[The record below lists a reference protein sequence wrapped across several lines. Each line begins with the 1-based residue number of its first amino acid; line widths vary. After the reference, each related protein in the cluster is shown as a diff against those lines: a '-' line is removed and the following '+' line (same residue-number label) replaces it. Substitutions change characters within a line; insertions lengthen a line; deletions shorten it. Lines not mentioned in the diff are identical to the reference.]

1 MAETPSLDR
10 LIAALDP
17 EVRAA
22 IGDVDRALI
31 RLTLAMSPWERL
43 RSASEMAQTLARY
56 RREAPSDRDRP
67 GSPAR

>member
-22 IGDVDRALI
+22 LADVDRTLI
-31 RLTLAMSPWERL
+31 NLTLEMSPWERL

-56 RREAPSDRDRP
+56 RREAPPDRDQP
-67 GSPAR
+67 GSAAR